1 MEKRLIFVAMKALV
15 TAAVF
20 LAASVLSCS
29 CKGEDPDKGKRIQF
43 SGSSYVRK
51 VEHAKDDYKY
61 PEAGAL
67 QVYSPSLASRKY
79 RPVRVDYNKKTPDY
93 VDKTGN
99 TFDAYWNKG
108 EARIL
113 HYMEGYQP
121 ETATYGKYKTMVNK
135 WGSSLVMPRQEA
147 TGRFYTKKI
156 DGRWWIIDPE
166 GYIHYERGFTSFRQG
181 TSDRNKAA
189 FMQRYG
195 GNVQKWI
202 AESWQE
208 FAEMGFHSTGAF
220 CTGNYDELI
229 RYNKANPDKPLILCP
244 SFSFLNQFK
253 SQAKLSYPGGNSE
266 YRAGLVFNSEW
277 PAWCKEY
284 VRSSAFDPYR
294 DDPNCLGFFSDNE
307 IIFNSNSIVLL
318 KVFLALEDDNDP
330 AKKAAVDF
338 MVSRGH
344 GADPVNVST
353 RLGQEFA
360 GLCAEK
366 YYSAVRAAID
376 EYAPGLLY
384 VGSRLN
390 GVPSYIP
397 DVIQAA
403 GRYCDI
409 VSINYYS
416 RWAPELDSAVQDW
429 DRWAGKPF
437 MVTEFYTKAVE
448 DSDLS
453 NNSGAGWC
461 VRTQADRAYWYQHF
475 TLGLLEAK
483 NCIGWTW
490 FKYQDD
496 DYPDNSNKPANKGFY
511 DNSYEVFPILAK
523 FARQIN
529 FNVYDLIRY
538 FDE

>member
-1 MEKRLIFVAMKALV
+1 MKALV
-15 TAAVF
+15 TAVVF

-29 CKGEDPDKGKRIQF
+29 CKGGEPANNERVRF
-43 SGSSYVRK
+43 SASSYVRE
-51 VEHAKDDYKY
+51 VERVKDDYAY
-61 PEAGAL
+61 PEAGPRT
-67 QVYSPSLASRKY
+67 VYSPSLAQRYY

-93 VDKTGN
+93 VDKNGN
-99 TFDAYWNKG
+99 GFSHYWNEGK
-108 EARIL
+108 ARIV
-113 HYMEGYQP
+113 HYMEGYEP
-121 ETATYGKYKTMVNK
+121 ETVTYGKYKTLVNK
-135 WGSSLVMPRQEA
+135 WGSTLTMPRQEA
-147 TGRFYTKKI
+147 TGRFRTQKI

-166 GYIHYERGFTSFRQG
+166 GYIHYERGLASFRQG
-181 TSDRNKAA
+181 TSERNKAA
-189 FMQRYG
+189 FAERFG
-195 GNVQKWI
+195 GDARKWV
-202 AESWQE
+202 AVSRRE
-208 FAEMGFHSTGAF
+208 FAETGFHSTGAF
-220 CTGNYDELI
+220 STGAYEEMI
-229 RYNKANPDKPLILCP
+229 RYNEAHPDEPLILCP
-244 SFSFLNQFK
+244 SFAFLTQFK
-253 SQAKLSYPGGNSE
+253 SQNKLAYPGGNSS
-266 YRAGLVFNSEW
+266 YRAGLVFNEAW
-277 PAWCKEY
+277 PAWCREY

-294 DDPNCLGFFSDNE
+294 NDPNCLGFFSDNE

-318 KVFLALEDDNDP
+318 KVYLGLEDENDP
-330 AKKAAVDF
+330 ARKAAVDF
-338 MVSRGH
+338 MKSRGLEP
-344 GADPVNVST
+344 DPAKVTT

-360 GLCAEK
+360 GLCAEE
-366 YYSAVRAAID
+366 YYKAVRAAVD
-376 EYAPGLLY
+376 EYAPGLMY

-397 DVIQAA
+397 EVIQAA

-416 RWAPELDSAVQDW
+416 RWAPELDSAVVDW
-429 DRWAGKPF
+429 DVWAGKPF

-490 FKYQDD
+490 FKYQDGD
-496 DYPDNSNKPANKGFY
+496 SPEESEPSNKGFY
-511 DNSYEVFPILAK
+511 DNYYNMFPILGK
-523 FARQIN
+523 FAREIN